1 MILYED
7 TRNQEGKHKNIGA
20 YCRRNGITLKRE
32 CLLVGDYMFPGGKV
46 SIDTKQD
53 VLEIAKDIMSSD
65 HRRFRDECIRAQEA
79 GIQLVILVEEE
90 LPFGKI
96 DYWKSPVWKTSNKYH
111 KYGDPMTRIEPRALK
126 KAMLTMMERYGV
138 RFEFC
143 SKVNTPRRIIEILKK
158 GNG

>member
-7 TRNQEGKHKNIGA
+7 TRNQEGKHKNISA

-111 KYGDPMTRIEPRALK
+111 KYGDPMTRIEPKALK